1 MQKPIFLIAL
11 CLLAGCQSMESPKDP
26 SQEGQQAHPPQ
37 EDVAVLVG
45 QVLHPDGHPLGGINV
60 NVNAGLATRFPL
72 GVTTTDANGYYRFE
86 LDPGIFSSQSDRGTN
101 EIFLGVYVGS
111 VRNINPPVVAPW
123 KDINAENAPGA
134 VNTLDFVFD
143 PESIPVEYRD

>member
-1 MQKPIFLIAL
+1 MKKPILLIA
-11 CLLAGCQSMESPKDP
+11 CGLLAGCQSTESRKNT
-26 SQEGQQAHPPQ
+26 SQQAQQERIPQ
-37 EDVAVLVG
+37 ENVAVLMG
-45 QVLHPDGHPLGGINV
+45 QVLHPDGHALEGINV
-60 NVNAGLATRFPL
+60 NVNTGLATRFPL
-72 GVTTTDANGYYRFE
+72 GVTTTDANGRYRFE
-86 LDPGIFSSQSDRGTN
+86 LDPELSSSLSDRGTN

-134 VNTLDFVFD
+134 VNTLDFEFD